1 MSLVTEILD
10 RLTGIAVV
18 KAQLDITAEE
28 VRKMGDWLLD
38 IEKRVIRLE
47 SGVPLGAPATARRP
61 RLTGKPAK

>member
-10 RLTGIAVV
+10 RLTGLAVV
-18 KAQLDITAEE
+18 KAQLDITAAE

-47 SGVPLGAPATARRP
+47 SGIPSRRHATVRRP
-61 RLTGKPAK
+61 RLPGK